1 MDRVKEV
8 KMAKKQINENIEEV
22 IKEEPVQEEILEEP
36 AKKEEHPKKS
46 LFSSK
51 SERGTR
57 LGC

>member
-1 MDRVKEV
+1 
-8 KMAKKQINENIEEV
+8 MAKKQINENVEEV
-22 IKEEPVQEEILEEP
+22 IKDEPIQEEILEEP

-51 SERGTR
+51 SDRVTR